1 MEENIDNNV
10 SVLAMLDNQSSTYK
24 QNVLPDYNHSN
35 GMKSEETETN
45 ETGKHNIIW
54 TRNAT
59 LLLLNLYES
68 KIHMIDNPKRKSKMW
83 MSMAEEL
90 KALNIEVTPD
100 QVRWKI
106 NALTKKYKD
115 CIENGQGNL
124 TFKYFNEMHQI
135 LGQYNDDNETYR
147 LASGVTQCDRRQ
159 SNKNT
164 ILSCSPYHKM
174 RTERKAKVELDKQW
188 LDYLKRQEEQKELR
202 DQRYER
208 SLRLR
213 QEELELRKKELEIKE
228 SLALKKL
235 QLKEKMQEEILK
247 IEREKCALLRTFL
260 NPQ

>member
-1 MEENIDNNV
+1 MEDNIDSNV
-10 SVLAMLDNQSSTYK
+10 TVLAMLDNQSATYK
-24 QNVLPDYNHSN
+24 QNVIPEYNHSN
-35 GMKSEETETN
+35 GMKSEETDTN

-83 MSMAEEL
+83 ISMAEEL

-115 CIENGQGNL
+115 SIENGQGNL

-147 LASGVTQCDRRQ
+147 LASGVAQCDRGQ

-164 ILSCSPYHKM
+164 ILSCSPYHKI

-208 SLRLR
+208 SLRLK

-247 IEREKCALLRTFL
+247 IEREKCALLRAFL
-260 NPQ
+260 HPQ

>member
-1 MEENIDNNV
+1 MEDNIDNSV
-10 SVLAMLDNQSSTYK
+10 TVLAMLDNQTSTYK
-24 QNVLPDYNHSN
+24 QNIIPDYNHSN

-45 ETGKHNIIW
+45 ETSKHNIIW

-59 LLLLNLYES
+59 LLLLNLYET

-83 MSMAEEL
+83 LSMAEEL

-135 LGQYNDDNETYR
+135 LGQYHDDNDTYR
-147 LASGVTQCDRRQ
+147 LSSGVTQN
-159 SNKNT
+159 NKSSM
-164 ILSCSPYHKM
+164 LCSPYHKI

-213 QEELELRKKELEIKE
+213 QEELELRKRELEIKE

-235 QLKEKMQEEILK
+235 QLKEKMQEEVLK
-247 IEREKCALLRTFL
+247 IEREKCALLRAFL
-260 NPQ
+260 NPH